1 MSKQYKRLILLLS
14 VLFLGIA
21 FLVKTEMIVGFDQS
35 IYHFIMQFQSER
47 FTFFFRQMT
56 HMGEAPVLIA
66 LFLILLILK
75 YQLGIRCILFTAGN
89 SILNQILKQ
98 IFVRSRPEIMQLIV
112 IDGYSF
118 PSGHSMAAMCVY
130 GYLIYTVYHSSIQK
144 DVKILLCILLSMIIV
159 LVGISRIYLGVHY
172 ASDVLGG
179 FLISIIYLLIVV
191 HYDKNR
197 SKAH

>member
-1 MSKQYKRLILLLS
+1 MSKQYKRWILLLS
-14 VLFLGIA
+14 VLFLGIV
-21 FLVKTEMIVGFDQS
+21 FFVKTEKIASFDQS
-35 IYHFIMQFQSER
+35 IYHFIMQFQSDR

-66 LFLILLILK
+66 LFLILLILR

-144 DVKILLCILLSMIIV
+144 DVKILMCILLSMIIV

-191 HYDKNR
+191 HYDKKR
-197 SKAH
+197 SKVY